1 MGYSAAA
8 MATQHGGG
16 AVRRA
21 AAFYPFYLSQH
32 RTRWNRRL
40 HFIGTSAVLALALI
54 ALIVRSPW
62 PLLGMPIAGYGFA
75 WIGHYFFERNRPA
88 TFSHPIYSLMCD
100 FRMYWDVWRGR
111 LSA

>member
-1 MGYSAAA
+1 
-8 MATQHGGG
+8 MATQDQGG

-21 AAFYPFYLSQH
+21 AAFYSFYLSQH

-62 PLLGMPIAGYGFA
+62 PLLGTPVAGYGFA
-75 WIGHYFFERNRPA
+75 WIGHYIFERNRPA
-88 TFSHPIYSLMCD
+88 TFSHPIYSLLCD
-100 FRMYWDVWRGR
+100 FRMYWDIWRRR